1 MNAFLCSRVFSFP
14 LINIHFYNFSDIF
27 SSILTP
33 VFSTKTNGA
42 TVVSLGFYLQGEF
55 VSSGV
60 SRLLLFF
67 FFSFFLRFR
76 GSLFLKLNLFV
87 LFCFFS
93 GNFYAFLRNEEM
105 KMGVFWNIGIS
116 FWILR
121 CFTYLWIVILPLSP
135 KRFVLFSFSDPNLGP
150 VWRKV
155 FFSCHFVFPSLACLL
170 GKFGEMKEI
179 ESVS

>member
-1 MNAFLCSRVFSFP
+1 MAAFNWHIRRGSLSSPRRHQVPVRRSQPWTSSGRKPHLKVNAFLCSRVFSFP

-67 FFSFFLRFR
+67 FFSFFFEISWLFIFKIKFIC
-76 GSLFLKLNLFV
+76 SLLF
-87 LFCFFS
+87 F
-93 GNFYAFLRNEEM
+93 
-105 KMGVFWNIGIS
+105 
-116 FWILR
+116 
-121 CFTYLWIVILPLSP
+121 
-135 KRFVLFSFSDPNLGP
+135 
-150 VWRKV
+150 
-155 FFSCHFVFPSLACLL
+155 L
-170 GKFGEMKEI
+170 GKFLCFP
-179 ESVS
+179 